1 MTKSGKNM
9 MFAGL
14 EDLFGE
20 VELVIFPTTYDR
32 FFRVLEDEAI
42 LKVTGK
48 VSIKEEEGAKIL
60 VQNIVNIDE
69 DIKKGNN
76 NSKANTQVVK
86 KEEPKVELRKIYI
99 RIPKDKLDLED
110 RVVGYIKDLNKEYP
124 GKNPVYI
131 FYDGT
136 NKMRLLPSN
145 HFLQDNTLVIE
156 RLELAFGKEN
166 VKIK

>member
-14 EDLFGE
+14 EDLYGE

-32 FFRVLEDEAI
+32 FFRILEDEAI

-60 VQNIVNIDE
+60 VQNIVNIDD
-69 DIKKGNN
+69 DIKKGQG
-76 NSKANTQVVK
+76 KTKTKVV

-124 GKNPVYI
+124 GKNSVYI

-145 HFLQDNTLVIE
+145 HFLQDNPLVLE

>member
-1 MTKSGKNM
+1 MQKIIKNLKEYIKKNATVTTLELNEESESEEEETESTEPKQSYDEKTVTLCGIFNKGKVLVTKAGKNM

-32 FFRVLEDEAI
+32 FFRILEDEAI

-69 DIKKGNN
+69 DIKKGST
-76 NSKANTQVVK
+76 NSKTNFQVAK
-86 KEEPKVELRKIYI
+86 KEEPKVEIKKIYI
-99 RIPKDKLDLED
+99 RIPKDKLDL
-110 RVVGYIKDLNKEYP
+110 
-124 GKNPVYI
+124 
-131 FYDGT
+131 
-136 NKMRLLPSN
+136 
-145 HFLQDNTLVIE
+145 
-156 RLELAFGKEN
+156 
-166 VKIK
+166 